1 MPTGTSWEG
10 GAWDELLRRE
20 IVDRRLWG
28 LCGLFKSRVCDDR
41 EVVRRWSLAGLRG
54 EDTIGACVER
64 AGTWRN
70 VEVFR
75 VRIEVGDELVLE
87 DAAGLTSDDTT
98 GEEVAAKDVVGELR
112 GREEE
117 ACFSGSGGGS
127 SVGLVE
133 GAVVSSG
140 VEGNGIG
147 AAGVVVT
154 CNPLGKMLLVVSR
167 GRCWI

>member
-1 MPTGTSWEG
+1 LSE
-10 GAWDELLRRE
+10 
-20 IVDRRLWG
+20 
-28 LCGLFKSRVCDDR
+28 SRVCDDR

-54 EDTIGACVER
+54 EGTIGACVER

-75 VRIEVGDELVLE
+75 VRIEVGDVLVLE

-98 GEEVAAKDVVGELR
+98 GEGVAANDVVSELR
-112 GREEE
+112 GREGEE

-127 SVGLVE
+127 SVVGPVE
-133 GAVVSSG
+133 GAVDSSG
-140 VEGNGIG
+140 LEGNKTE
-147 AAGVVVT
+147 AAGVVVM
-154 CNPLGKMLLVVSR
+154 CNPLRKMLLVVSR